1 MMSQAGRSSARI
13 LIAEDNEAMRRT
25 LCDLLEDEGLEVIGE
40 AVDGVDA
47 VAQAQ
52 ALQPDVVLMDMR
64 MPRLNGLAATQ
75 ALKQVAPEVRI
86 LILSAYAD
94 TGLAE
99 EARSA
104 GADGYVVKGSR
115 YDVLLGQVLEACA
128 RATERHSVPAT
139 DQG

>member
-1 MMSQAGRSSARI
+1 MIRIVIADDHSLVRGGFRVMLESEPDLRVVAEASDGRDA
-13 LIAEDNEAMRRT
+13 
-25 LCDLLEDEGLEVIGE
+25 VE
-40 AVDGVDA
+40 AVRRA
-47 VAQAQ
+47 K
-52 ALQPDVVLMDMR
+52 PDVVLMDMR
-64 MPRLNGLAATQ
+64 MPRLNGLAATE
-75 ALKQVAPEVRI
+75 ALKQVAPEVRV

-115 YDVLLGQVLEACA
+115 YDVLVGQVLEACA
-128 RATERHSVPAT
+128 RATERRGVPAT